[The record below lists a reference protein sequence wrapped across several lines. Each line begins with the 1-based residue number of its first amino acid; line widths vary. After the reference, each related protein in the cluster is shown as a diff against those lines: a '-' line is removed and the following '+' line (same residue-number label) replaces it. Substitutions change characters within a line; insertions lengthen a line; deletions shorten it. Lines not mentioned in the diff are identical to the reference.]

1 MIGRFCVED
10 KDAADIHVESS
21 YFYFAADV
29 MRREYV
35 VFMARIFHLLK
46 SASMIWSLP
55 SSLKFVQSGV
65 SSFGGGGL

>member
-46 SASMIWSLP
+46 SASMIGAFP
-55 SSLKFVQSGV
+55 VA
-65 SSFGGGGL
+65 